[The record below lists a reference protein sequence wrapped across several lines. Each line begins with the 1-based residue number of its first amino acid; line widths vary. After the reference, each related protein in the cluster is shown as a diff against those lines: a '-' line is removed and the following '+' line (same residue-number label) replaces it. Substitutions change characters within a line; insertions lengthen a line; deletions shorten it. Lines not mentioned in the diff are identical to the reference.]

1 MEQGR
6 YREMQGSTA
15 YQEQLRRQAIIE
27 EFLRACRAARHA
39 TGIGPHSFGLRST
52 STAPA
57 RPAPACVTRLGLAW
71 PCTQQEVKRAFRSQA
86 KTVHPDAGGS
96 NEAFQALY
104 KAYTEA
110 LALVR

>member
-1 MEQGR
+1 MKHGS
-6 YREMQGSTA
+6 YRETRGIAA

-27 EFLRACRAARHA
+27 EFFRACSAARHT
-39 TGIGPHSFGLRST
+39 TGIGPHSFGQRST

-57 RPAPACVTRLGLAW
+57 RPAPACVTLLGLAW
-71 PCTQQEVKRAFRSQA
+71 PCTQQDVKQAFRSQA

-104 KAYTEA
+104 KAYQEA